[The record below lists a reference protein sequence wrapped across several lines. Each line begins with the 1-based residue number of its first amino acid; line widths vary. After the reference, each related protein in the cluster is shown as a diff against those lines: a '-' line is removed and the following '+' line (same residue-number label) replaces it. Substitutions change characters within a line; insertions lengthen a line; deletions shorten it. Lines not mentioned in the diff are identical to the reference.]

1 MGCGASAS
9 AVVAIDDPNA
19 TSKFRPVDPNWDIN
33 KVITDMQLEEFR
45 DAFRMFDTDGSGA
58 INADELRALMES
70 VGQAPTEQELANMI
84 AAADVDGSA
93 TVDFAE
99 FCTLMAHKMTDE
111 KSQSSIK
118 KSFEVFDA
126 DRSGKIDVN
135 ELRRIMCN
143 LGEEVTMSQVES
155 LIKSADTDGA
165 RRATPAQFGAQF
177 LRRRLGAHFSGAI
190 PTAHHRFRLPPRQ
203 RRDRLRR
210 IYQDPPRREDDAL
223 RARERRRRLPRR
235 IARVAA
241 VGERSG
247 AWERI

>member
-1 MGCGASAS
+1 MGCSASSS

-190 PTAHHRFRLPPRQ
+190 SDGSPPLPPPAQ
-203 RRDRLRR
+203 AT
-210 IYQDPPRREDDAL
+210 AL
-223 RARERRRRLPRR
+223 STTTSLPRSSSPR
-235 IARVAA
+235 GRRASRP
-241 VGERSG
+241 
-247 AWERI
+247 

>member
-1 MGCGASAS
+1 MGCSASSS

-99 FCTLMAHKMTDE
+99 FCTLMAHKM
-111 KSQSSIK
+111 
-118 KSFEVFDA
+118 A
-126 DRSGKIDVN
+126 DV
-135 ELRRIMCN
+135 
-143 LGEEVTMSQVES
+143 
-155 LIKSADTDGA
+155 
-165 RRATPAQFGAQF
+165 RAAP
-177 LRRRLGAHFSGAI
+177 
-190 PTAHHRFRLPPRQ
+190 
-203 RRDRLRR
+203 
-210 IYQDPPRREDDAL
+210 
-223 RARERRRRLPRR
+223 
-235 IARVAA
+235 ARVPYIVALDPA
-241 VGERSG
+241 CSPYSCARGQDRVALARCLLDLRLLVGRVHTG
-247 AWERI
+247 G

>member
-1 MGCGASAS
+1 M
-9 AVVAIDDPNA
+9 AIDDPNA

-165 RRATPAQFGAQF
+165 RRATPAHSARNSCDAASARTSPAQF
-177 LRRRLGAHFSGAI
+177 

-203 RRDRLRR
+203 RCDRLRR
-210 IYQDPPRREDDAL
+210 VYQDPPRREDDAL

>member
-1 MGCGASAS
+1 MGCSSSRS

-155 LIKSADTDGA
+155 LIKSADTDGPPPPRNSGRA
-165 RRATPAQFGAQF
+165 IRRNSSDAQSPSPHQATARSTTTNLPRSSSPRGRRASRP
-177 LRRRLGAHFSGAI
+177 
-190 PTAHHRFRLPPRQ
+190 
-203 RRDRLRR
+203 
-210 IYQDPPRREDDAL
+210 
-223 RARERRRRLPRR
+223 
-235 IARVAA
+235 
-241 VGERSG
+241 
-247 AWERI
+247 

>member
-1 MGCGASAS
+1 MGCASSTS

-190 PTAHHRFRLPPRQ
+190 SDGSPPLPPPAQ
-203 RRDRLRR
+203 
-210 IYQDPPRREDDAL
+210 AT
-223 RARERRRRLPRR
+223 ARSTTTSLPRSSSPR
-235 IARVAA
+235 GRRASRP
-241 VGERSG
+241 
-247 AWERI
+247 